1 MDNTICEITLL
12 LEAFI
17 LGLNRVCARVG
28 LVQANANSEPG
39 GQLDHFSL
47 DERKYDDPTAEKN
60 KINTSRSVT
69 NKQNLSQ
76 VHTGVNL

>member
-1 MDNTICEITLL
+1 MRLIERVVSNVWYKTGSFGLRPVDTMDNTICEITLL

-39 GQLDHFSL
+39 GQLDHFS
-47 DERKYDDPTAEKN
+47 
-60 KINTSRSVT
+60 
-69 NKQNLSQ
+69 
-76 VHTGVNL
+76 